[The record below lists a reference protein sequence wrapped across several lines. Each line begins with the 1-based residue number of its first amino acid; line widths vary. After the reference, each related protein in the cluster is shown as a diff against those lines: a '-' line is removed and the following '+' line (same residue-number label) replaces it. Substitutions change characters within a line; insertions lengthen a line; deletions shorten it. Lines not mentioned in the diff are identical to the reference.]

1 MNVSFSI
8 DCRGGGKESNMN
20 LLPYMMR
27 LLVHQ
32 VSLSPTKGLEEL
44 NGLLSRLSGED
55 ELWGDKESSFS
66 PVLPAAL
73 VLSLVSWSNKKWS
86 AARRNVLIAAVRH
99 AKKYGCTHISTY
111 ATNDS
116 AAVWDD
122 FGASERFNRLK
133 PMLIYVG
140 LVNKLYE
147 WFKPARRELGIA
159 VNISKPGAHSSPPT
173 DALEVDTLSG
183 RLCDISAMIASAK
196 DVLEWLDEAHDSND
210 DQELLDVMECLP
222 AAMCP
227 TVDEFLTRA
236 LASNP

>member
-44 NGLLSRLSGED
+44 NGFSRLSGED
-55 ELWGDKESSFS
+55 ELWVTKNR
-66 PVLPAAL
+66 V
-73 VLSLVSWSNKKWS
+73 SLRLGRFRCV
-86 AARRNVLIAAVRH
+86 
-99 AKKYGCTHISTY
+99 
-111 ATNDS
+111 
-116 AAVWDD
+116 
-122 FGASERFNRLK
+122 ERFNRLK

-147 WFKPARRELGIA
+147 WFKPARREGIA